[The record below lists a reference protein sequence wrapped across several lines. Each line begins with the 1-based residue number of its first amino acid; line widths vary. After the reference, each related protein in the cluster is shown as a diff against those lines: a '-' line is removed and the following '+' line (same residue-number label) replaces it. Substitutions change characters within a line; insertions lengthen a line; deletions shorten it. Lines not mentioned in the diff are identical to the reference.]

1 MDSIVIKVSDL
12 YSLAKQLKDD
22 KMEYV
27 HLSLLEEDFVD
38 NERIP
43 PSIEV
48 SATESKDSV
57 CAVDYDGIEAV
68 EDVSF

>member
-27 HLSLLEEDFVD
+27 HLLLLEEDCDD

-43 PSIEV
+43 PSIAV
-48 SATESKDSV
+48 TATKGKDSLYDF
-57 CAVDYDGIEAV
+57 DYDGIQAV